1 MATPIQ
7 SPVNEEY
14 LKILM
19 GKRSVFKEL
28 TEHQEV
34 PYTLAINDFFK
45 YLVKR
50 FDRYASR
57 FRHVLIASVVVVA
70 IIPVKLPVGRAMATR

>member
-14 LKILM
+14 LKILT
-19 GKRSVFKEL
+19 GKRSVFEEL
-28 TEHQEV
+28 TERKEV

-57 FRHVLIASVVVVA
+57 FRHVLIAFVVVVA
-70 IIPVKLPVGRAMATR
+70 IIPAAIPVGRAMATR

>member
-1 MATPIQ
+1 M
-7 SPVNEEY
+7 
-14 LKILM
+14 KILM
-19 GKRSVFKEL
+19 GKRSVFEEL
-28 TEHQEV
+28 TERKEV

>member
-1 MATPIQ
+1 M
-7 SPVNEEY
+7 
-14 LKILM
+14 KILT
-19 GKRSVFKEL
+19 GKRSVFEEL
-28 TEHQEV
+28 TERKEV